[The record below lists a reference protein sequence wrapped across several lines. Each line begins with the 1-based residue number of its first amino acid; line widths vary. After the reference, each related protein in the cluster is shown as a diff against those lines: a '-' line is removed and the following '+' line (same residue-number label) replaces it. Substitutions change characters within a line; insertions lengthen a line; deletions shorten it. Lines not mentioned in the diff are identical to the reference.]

1 MLINT
6 VMMCVNL
13 SSVSN
18 VYMSFYLVD
27 PVIEVGDAGED
38 GGFLDVVAAL
48 AGDEASDAMH
58 LPYSRRVLTVQW
70 ATRVTL
76 KQNTKHFISLKCL
89 PHRLMK
95 I

>member
-1 MLINT
+1 MYSDVFSDLVISNSGYLINPLI
-6 VMMCVNL
+6 V
-13 SSVSN
+13 
-18 VYMSFYLVD
+18 
-27 PVIEVGDAGED
+27 VGDAGED

-48 AGDEASDAMH
+48 AGDEASNAMH